1 MTTVIFKHFGVT
13 TFIESFAKKW
23 RGLKDSFCLLKWRS
37 SAPQKLATI
46 NGLKYSIVLPTKK
59 LNVSKLPNFL
69 QKVMICFLKFAKF
82 HNLES
87 KPVLT
92 SAYSLRFF
100 NQIECKWSQSIL
112 IEVSVMIV
120 KLEVCLKGRLK
131 CLK

>member
-1 MTTVIFKHFGVT
+1 MLRCYKVTQIFTKNY
-13 TFIESFAKKW
+13 
-23 RGLKDSFCLLKWRS
+23 DLL
-37 SAPQKLATI
+37 
-46 NGLKYSIVLPTKK
+46 
-59 LNVSKLPNFL
+59 SKFS
-69 QKVMICFLKFAKF
+69 KF
-82 HNLES
+82 HNLEF

-120 KLEVCLKGRLK
+120 KLEVCLKGRLE